1 MRGKILVVDDE
12 VALQKALTR
21 YLKKLGYDAEGVNSA
36 PEAIERCKSRL
47 FDLVISDLKMPTMT
61 GVELMRHI
69 KKLNQDV
76 AFVIMTGF
84 GTIESAIEAIKEGAF
99 HYITKPFD
107 INDMG
112 LLVEKALRFRNLT
125 RQNEILQKQVQGM
138 ADFKNIIG
146 CSDGLRDVL
155 TLVEKVLDTDSNVL
169 ILGESGTGKEVIA
182 KAIHYNSKR
191 ASHPLVP
198 VNCGAIPENLLESE
212 LFGYVRGAFTGA
224 VGAKVG
230 KFEVAH
236 GGTLF
241 LDEIGDMS
249 LKLQVKLLR
258 VLQERKF
265 EPVGSTESVA
275 VDVRVIAATNQNLED
290 LVAKGRFREDLYYRL
305 NVIPIRIPPLRE
317 RICDIPLL
325 INHFLDKFCL
335 RNQLVKPLLP
345 DDVME
350 VLLAYK
356 WPGNVRELENTIE
369 RLVILRPGQKVL
381 KEDLPEKFTEINTA
395 FFNRNVLN
403 IPDSG
408 ISLKNL
414 VDEFEN
420 SLIIKALKKTN
431 WNKNRAATLLRLNRT
446 TLVEKLKKRNITRQG
461 GLLAWNPE
469 AFDVD
474 SGHED
479 HDAAE

>member
-1 MRGKILVVDDE
+1 MKGKILVIDDE

-21 YLKKLGYDAEGVNSA
+21 YLKKLGYDADGVNTA
-36 PEAIERCKSRL
+36 PEAIERCKSRV
-47 FDLVISDLKMPTMT
+47 FDLVISDLKMPAMS
-61 GVELMRHI
+61 GIELMREI
-69 KKLNQDV
+69 KKLNPDV

-112 LLVEKALRFRNLT
+112 LLVDKAVRYHNLS
-125 RQNEILQKQVQGM
+125 RQNEILQKQVKGL

-146 CSDGLRDVL
+146 CSDGLKDVL
-155 TLVEKVLDTDSNVL
+155 QMLEKVLDTDSNVL
-169 ILGESGTGKEVIA
+169 ILGESGTGKELVA
-182 KAIHYNSKR
+182 KAIHYNGKR
-191 ASHPLVP
+191 SAQMLIT
-198 VNCGAIPENLLESE
+198 VNCGAIPENLLETE
-212 LFGYVRGAFTGA
+212 LFGHVRGAFTGA
-224 VGAKVG
+224 ISSNVG
-230 KFEVAH
+230 KFELAH
-236 GGTLF
+236 GGTIF

-265 EPVGSTESVA
+265 EAVGSTESIS

-290 LVAKGRFREDLYYRL
+290 LVARGLFREDLYYRL
-305 NVIPIRIPPLRE
+305 NVIPISVPPLRE
-317 RICDIPLL
+317 RVCDIPLL
-325 INHFLDKFCL
+325 VNHFLERFCQ
-335 RNQLVKPLLP
+335 RNNIARPAFSNE
-345 DDVME
+345 VME
-350 VLLAYK
+350 ILNSYK

-381 KEDLPEKFTEINTA
+381 KEDLPEKFTELNNAYFSKSI
-395 FFNRNVLN
+395 FN
-403 IPDSG
+403 IPDNG

-420 SLIIKALKKTN
+420 SLIIRALNKTN

-446 TLVEKLKKRNITRQG
+446 TLVEKLKKRNLTKEG
-461 GLLAWNPE
+461 PTDGLGFESL
-469 AFDVD
+469 
-474 SGHED
+474 
-479 HDAAE
+479 HDD